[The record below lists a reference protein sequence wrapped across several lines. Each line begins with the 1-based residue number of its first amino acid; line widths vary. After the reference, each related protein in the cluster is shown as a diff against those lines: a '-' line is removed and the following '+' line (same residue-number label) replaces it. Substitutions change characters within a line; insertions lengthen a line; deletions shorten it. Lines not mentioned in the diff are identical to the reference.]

1 MISDQA
7 QAFMERLY
15 SAAEHAGF
23 LVECTWL
30 DDMRYE
36 ETAMVNFRTHDQSL
50 LHGLVAAADPT
61 ITYPLSAI
69 PELAKGT
76 RITIEDKTY
85 SVREITVIGDGTEAR
100 ATLSPS
106 KGR

>member
-1 MISDQA
+1 MIFEEA

-30 DDMRYE
+30 DDFRYE
-36 ETAMVNFRTHDQSL
+36 ESAMVNFRTHDQSL
-50 LHGLVAAADPT
+50 LHGLVAAAEPT

-69 PELAKGT
+69 PALTKGT
-76 RITIEDKTY
+76 LVTIEDKTY
-85 SVREITVIGDGTEAR
+85 SVREVTVIGDGTEAR
-100 ATLSPS
+100 ATLSSP
-106 KGR
+106 KEK